1 MDTATVPVDL
11 DNPGQVFACLG
22 LIEAL
27 DALVGNAQGGFTW
40 NAEYDLQ
47 GRFVVEAATATNPI
61 ETVLDFLSDATATAL
76 APTGWT
82 PSSTKNVG
90 AVESI
95 PDAPCPM
102 RDLGDMALPV
112 VLRGTGTCEITI
124 GHWADGSSRDDFK
137 LYAGNRSALKITQ
150 SMLASIRQLWNDRR
164 ADMVSDPF
172 GTTCPIRGSFN
183 FDARCAWEAIDLGY
197 SPNDHG
203 QKVLGSPAVELLAAW
218 GLEHA
223 RPTRVPGVQRRV
235 YRYSAWPVPLPP
247 ILARPA
253 LGGVFDNANGRSFR
267 LRLGLSGKNKVVGYA
282 EEETRQ

>member
-1 MDTATVPVDL
+1 MDTASVPVDL

-22 LIEAL
+22 LIEAA
-27 DALVGNAQGGFTW
+27 DALAGNAQGGFTW

-47 GRFVVEAATATNPI
+47 ARFMIEAATDINPI
-61 ETVLDFLSDATATAL
+61 ETVLDFLSDATAIAL
-76 APTGWT
+76 APAGWT

-90 AVESI
+90 ASESI

-112 VLRGTGTCEITI
+112 VLRGSETCDITL

-150 SMLASIRQLWNDRR
+150 SMLAGIRQLWNDRR

-172 GTTCPIRGSFN
+172 GTTCPMRGSFN

-197 SPNDHG
+197 SPNDHS
-203 QKVLGSPAVELLAAW
+203 QKVLGSPTVELLAAW

-223 RPTRVPGVQRRV
+223 RPTRVQRRV
-235 YRYSAWPVPLPP
+235 YRYGTWSGLLPP

-282 EEETRQ
+282 EEETSQ